1 MVLGVNAMHYVY
13 VLIEPESGKLYYG
26 YSGNLKSRIKAHQT
40 SEHPGWE
47 LLYYEAYQAEEDARK
62 RERKLKQ
69 YGAARGHLKSRLHAS
84 VFQAIFQS
92 RSKR

>member
-1 MVLGVNAMHYVY
+1 MFYVY
-13 VLIEPESGKLYYG
+13 VLIEPESGRMYYG
-26 YSGNLKSRIKAHQT
+26 YSGNLKSRIKAHKT

-69 YGAARGHLKSRLHAS
+69 YGAARGHLKARLCAS
-84 VFQAIFQS
+84 ISQS
-92 RSKR
+92 LTKR

>member
-1 MVLGVNAMHYVY
+1 MHYVY
-13 VLIEPESGKLYYG
+13 VLIEPGSGRLYYG
-26 YSGNLKSRIKAHQT
+26 YSADLKTRIKKHKA

-69 YGAARGHLKSRLHAS
+69 YGAARGHLKSRLEAS
-84 VFQAIFQS
+84 SAQLQ
-92 RSKR
+92 SKR